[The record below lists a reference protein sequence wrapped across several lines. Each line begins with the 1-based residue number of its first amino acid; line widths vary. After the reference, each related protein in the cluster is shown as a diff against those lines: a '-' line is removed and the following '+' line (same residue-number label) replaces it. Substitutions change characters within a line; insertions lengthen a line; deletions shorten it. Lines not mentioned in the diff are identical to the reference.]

1 VNHYKKLIDEEYG
14 KVIGELK
21 TPWRRSGDSESNIGN
36 YITDCI
42 RNLTGVDFALINSG
56 GIRQDLARGPIKK
69 LDVKNILPFNNSIT
83 KFEAT
88 GTQIVDLIHR
98 NASTGM
104 ADHSGILQVSGLRY
118 ELKILGD
125 GTVSILNATMNGEK
139 IIPERKY
146 KGASVDFVISN
157 ADKYFG
163 FVPTEVFDMMMPLTE
178 VVMKAIE
185 EQKVID
191 SKIEGRIVE
200 VK

>member
-1 VNHYKKLIDEEYG
+1 M
-14 KVIGELK
+14 
-21 TPWRRSGDSESNIGN
+21 
-36 YITDCI
+36 
-42 RNLTGVDFALINSG
+42 
-56 GIRQDLARGPIKK
+56 
-69 LDVKNILPFNNSIT
+69 
-83 KFEAT
+83 
-88 GTQIVDLIHR
+88 DLIHR

-104 ADHSGILQVSGLRY
+104 IDHSGILQVSGLKY
-118 ELKILGD
+118 ELKILDD
-125 GTVSILNATMNGEK
+125 GTVSILNATMNSEK

-146 KGASVDFVISN
+146 KGATVDFVISN

-200 VK
+200 LK